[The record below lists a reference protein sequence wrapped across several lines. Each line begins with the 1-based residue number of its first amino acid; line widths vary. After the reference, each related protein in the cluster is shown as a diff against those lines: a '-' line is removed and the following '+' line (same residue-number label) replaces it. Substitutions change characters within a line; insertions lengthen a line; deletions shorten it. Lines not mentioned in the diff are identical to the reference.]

1 MDNLHQFKGTIFE
14 KIVKTG
20 PSKKAG
26 EPDWQM
32 CIMKIESDVKVKG
45 KTVTSVC
52 EYIFDWGVSFE
63 EFSERDYVTADFYF
77 KNREINTKNG
87 VWKKEEKRI
96 IWMKHGD
103 ITTPPPPKTYG
114 NKVQVSSMSNT
125 KELTNP
131 KPAPKADVFDT
142 PRPYQEVEDD
152 GEYDK
157 LPF

>member
-32 CIMKIESDVKVKG
+32 CIMKIESDVKIKG

-96 IWMKHGD
+96 VWMKHAELENNNRPTKVKGE
-103 ITTPPPPKTYG
+103 ITATEIDSRLMAEIPLPEPG
-114 NKVQVSSMSNT
+114 ADDDMSN
-125 KELTNP
+125 
-131 KPAPKADVFDT
+131 
-142 PRPYQEVEDD
+142 
-152 GEYDK
+152 

>member
-96 IWMKHGD
+96 VWMKHAELENNNRPAKVKGE
-103 ITTPPPPKTYG
+103 ITATEIDSRLMAEIPIPEPG
-114 NKVQVSSMSNT
+114 ADDDMS
-125 KELTNP
+125 
-131 KPAPKADVFDT
+131 D
-142 PRPYQEVEDD
+142 
-152 GEYDK
+152 

>member
-96 IWMKHGD
+96 VWMKHAELESNNRPTKVKGE
-103 ITTPPPPKTYG
+103 ITTTEIDSRLMAEIPIPEPG
-114 NKVQVSSMSNT
+114 ADDDMS
-125 KELTNP
+125 
-131 KPAPKADVFDT
+131 D
-142 PRPYQEVEDD
+142 
-152 GEYDK
+152 

>member
-96 IWMKHGD
+96 VWMKHAELENNNRPTKVKGE
-103 ITTPPPPKTYG
+103 ITATEIDSRLMAEIPIPEPG
-114 NKVQVSSMSNT
+114 VDDDMS
-125 KELTNP
+125 
-131 KPAPKADVFDT
+131 D
-142 PRPYQEVEDD
+142 
-152 GEYDK
+152 

>member
-96 IWMKHGD
+96 VWMKHAELENNNRPTKVKGE
-103 ITTPPPPKTYG
+103 ITATEIDSRLMAEIPIPEPG
-114 NKVQVSSMSNT
+114 ADDDMS
-125 KELTNP
+125 
-131 KPAPKADVFDT
+131 D
-142 PRPYQEVEDD
+142 
-152 GEYDK
+152 